1 MWVTM
6 EDEEALG
13 PSTPVQHVRWG
24 NEKCGYLEW
33 DCLGLPGAQKITQ
46 LARKREYK
54 HALGCYRYRHVFTP
68 QFWNQPDVL
77 FGSTAGS
84 LGA

>member
-1 MWVTM
+1 MFVGGMRNVDTWNGT
-6 EDEEALG
+6 A
-13 PSTPVQHVRWG
+13 
-24 NEKCGYLEW
+24 W